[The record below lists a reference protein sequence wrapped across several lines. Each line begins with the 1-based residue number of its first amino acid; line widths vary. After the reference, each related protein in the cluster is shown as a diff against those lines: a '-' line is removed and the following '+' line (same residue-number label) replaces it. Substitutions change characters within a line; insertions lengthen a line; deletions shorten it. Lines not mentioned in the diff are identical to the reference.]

1 VLHAVTQGDQ
11 GFAERSN
18 RVEFIQYDKIT
29 VKMSWLFF
37 VKTLQDLSINRVIF
51 FTNASLGEIDVS

>member
-1 VLHAVTQGDQ
+1 MLHAVTQGDQ
-11 GFAERSN
+11 GFVERSN

-37 VKTLQDLSINRVIF
+37 VKTLQ
-51 FTNASLGEIDVS
+51 SLCDTELKIVNSSAI

>member
-11 GFAERSN
+11 GFVKRSN
-18 RVEFIQYDKIT
+18 RVDFIEYDNTT

-37 VKTLQDLSINRVIF
+37 AKTLQ
-51 FTNASLGEIDVS
+51 SLCDTVLEIVNCSAI

>member
-1 VLHAVTQGDQ
+1 MLYAVTKGDQ
-11 GFAERSN
+11 GSADRSN

-37 VKTLQDLSINRVIF
+37 AKNLKSSCDALKMINFFGDLKTL
-51 FTNASLGEIDVS
+51 